1 MDHSPVVVSCNA
13 PRDALLRAVV
23 VAGVSS
29 PSPWTNGRPT
39 ALGCGPAAMG
49 CVGTGGSGG
58 PEVLVDEP
66 GEAMTALHRA
76 GRDGDHVGRWAVEAL
91 TVARYSAYV
100 GGQ

>member
-1 MDHSPVVVSCNA
+1 
-13 PRDALLRAVV
+13 
-23 VAGVSS
+23 
-29 PSPWTNGRPT
+29 
-39 ALGCGPAAMG
+39 MG